1 MIILGNRWVQG
12 YGFDKNHISHS
23 MFDTRVK
30 AMNRLKKAKAELDKA
45 ELEDWYILA
54 TIDRVGDRYEMIA
67 QIKEIV

>member
-1 MIILGNRWVQG
+1 
-12 YGFDKNHISHS
+12 

-30 AMNRLKKAKAELDKA
+30 AMNRLKKAKEELDKA

-54 TIDRVGDRYEMIA
+54 TIDRVGDRYELIA